1 MRILTFTGKGGVGK
15 TSIAAATALRLS
27 ELGYRTLI
35 MSTDPAHSLSDSI
48 DIQLSGEVK
57 KVAQNLEAIEVN
69 PYIDLKEN
77 WELVQKYFLRMLMAQ
92 GMPADLMM
100 DEMTILPG
108 MEELFAL
115 MRVKRYKHSGRY
127 DAVVLDTAPTGET
140 LRLLS
145 LPEMLGWGMKV
156 ARNVEKFFIKPI
168 ARPLA
173 KMSDKLSSMVP
184 DEDVMNGLDNMFNDL
199 EGVKAILT
207 DEKNSSVRLVMN
219 AEKMV
224 IKETMRALTYLNLY
238 GFKVDMVTVN
248 KLLNSNQDSGYL
260 EKWKGVQKKYITE
273 IENAFSPIPIKKVNL
288 YDEEVI
294 GFKALSKLAHDVY
307 QETDPAEM
315 MYEESPIRFERKQ
328 NLCEVHVKLPFA
340 DASDIQS
347 WVSGD
352 ELFIQ
357 LGNQR
362 KVVSLPLVLAGVE
375 PGNASY
381 KEKWLTIPF
390 AIGRSMQA
398 GAINEQFNS
407 IAAQA

>member
-1 MRILTFTGKGGVGK
+1 M
-15 TSIAAATALRLS
+15 
-27 ELGYRTLI
+27 
-35 MSTDPAHSLSDSI
+35 
-48 DIQLSGEVK
+48 
-57 KVAQNLEAIEVN
+57 
-69 PYIDLKEN
+69 
-77 WELVQKYFLRMLMAQ
+77 
-92 GMPADLMM
+92 
-100 DEMTILPG
+100 
-108 MEELFAL
+108 
-115 MRVKRYKHSGRY
+115 
-127 DAVVLDTAPTGET
+127 
-140 LRLLS
+140 
-145 LPEMLGWGMKV
+145 
-156 ARNVEKFFIKPI
+156 
-168 ARPLA
+168 
-173 KMSDKLSSMVP
+173 
-184 DEDVMNGLDNMFNDL
+184 
-199 EGVKAILT
+199 
-207 DEKNSSVRLVMN
+207 
-219 AEKMV
+219 
-224 IKETMRALTYLNLY
+224 
-238 GFKVDMVTVN
+238 
-248 KLLNSNQDSGYL
+248 NSNQDSGYL